1 VLEVGRIVLEGIDL
15 IAARYRQW
23 MAAIRDRDLET
34 ILSIYADH
42 ATYMPPGR
50 EKVSGREALRSV
62 WSGYLQRKS
71 FVAEYTPD
79 IRVSH
84 SGDMA
89 YDIGRYKISMIK
101 VEGPVS
107 FVGKY
112 VVVWERTEG
121 VWRAVLDMDNDNG
134 PSLRP

>member
-1 VLEVGRIVLEGIDL
+1 
-15 IAARYRQW
+15 

-62 WSGYLQRKS
+62 WSGYLQRKA

-79 IRVSH
+79 IHLSP

-89 YDIGRYKISMIK
+89 YDIGRYKISMTK
-101 VEGPVS
+101 EEGPVT

-112 VVVWERTEG
+112 VVVWERIEG
-121 VWRAVLDMDNDNG
+121 LWKAVLDMDNDDG
-134 PSLRP
+134 PSVRP